1 MTNLLHVSAREGN
14 PLPGRR
20 AVRDRWSRLVPGSA
34 PPRRRGA
41 RPPLLLVVPA
51 CVSAL
56 IALLPLAY
64 LGVRAFENGLGVLL
78 DVLLRERTVRLL
90 VRSLALTGAVTAAAL
105 VIGVALA
112 WLTVRSDLPARRFW
126 AVVAALPLAV
136 PTYVAGFGWISFFP
150 DLAGP
155 VGAFVVLSACCYPY
169 VLLPVS
175 AALRRMDPAG
185 EEVARS
191 LGLSPLQ
198 AFLRTTL
205 PQLRPALAAG
215 GLLVALYTLSDFGAV
230 SIMRFDSFTRVIY
243 TSYRSSFDRTPA
255 AVLSLLLVAV
265 TAVLVWL
272 ESRSRGRASY
282 SRVGSGGARDPS
294 RVKLGAATLPAL
306 AVTVGTAG
314 VALGVPLAALAYWS
328 IVGNRGSVVLTD
340 LLSAAGTSVTFA
352 VLGAVATTLLAIP
365 VGVLAAR
372 RSGRLPAL
380 LERASYVGYALPGIV
395 VAFSLVFLS
404 VRYASPL
411 YQRTP
416 VLVLAYVVLFLPL
429 AVGAVHVSAAQSPP
443 ALEEVARAAG
453 ARPLAVLRRVTLPLA
468 APGIA
473 AGAVLVFLTVMKEL
487 PATLLLQPLGSATLA
502 TEVWTGTGV
511 AAYSAAAP
519 YAAVLVL
526 LSALPTYLLGVRTG
540 ALDRSPR

>member
-1 MTNLLHVSAREGN
+1 M
-14 PLPGRR
+14 
-20 AVRDRWSRLVPGSA
+20 
-34 PPRRRGA
+34 
-41 RPPLLLVVPA
+41 LLLVPA
-51 CVSAL
+51 CVTAA
-56 IALLPLAY
+56 IALLPLVY
-64 LGVRAFENGLGVLL
+64 LVVRAFEQGLGVVG
-78 DVLLRERTVRLL
+78 DVLLRERTLRLL
-90 VRSLALTGAVTAAAL
+90 VRSLLLAGAVTTACL

-112 WLTVRSDLPARRFW
+112 WLTIRSDLPARRFW
-126 AVVAALPLAV
+126 LVVAALPLAV
-136 PTYVAGFGWISFFP
+136 PTYVAGFAWISFFP
-150 DLAGP
+150 QLAGP
-155 VGAFVVLSACCYPY
+155 VGAFVVLTACSYPY

-175 AALRRMDPAG
+175 AALRRMDPAS

-191 LGLSPLQ
+191 LGLSPWA
-198 AFLRTTL
+198 AFRRATL

-230 SIMRFDSFTRVIY
+230 SIMRFDAFTRVIY
-243 TSYRSSFDRTPA
+243 TSYRASFDRTPA

-265 TAVLVWL
+265 TVVLVWL
-272 ESRSRGRASY
+272 EARSRGRASY
-282 SRVGSGGARDPS
+282 SRVGGGGARDHG
-294 RVKLGAATLPAL
+294 RVRLRAATLPAL
-306 AVTVGTAG
+306 ALVALVAG
-314 VALGVPLAALAYWS
+314 LALGVPAAALVYWS
-328 IVGNRGSVVLTD
+328 AVGTSGSLSLGALT
-340 LLSAAGTSVTFA
+340 SAAGTSLTFA
-352 VLGAVATTLLAIP
+352 ALGAVATTVLAIP

-372 RSGRLPAL
+372 RGGRLPAL

-404 VRYASPL
+404 VRYAFPF

-502 TEVWTGTGV
+502 SQVWTATGV

-526 LSALPTYLLGVRTG
+526 LSAVPTYLLGVRTG
-540 ALDRSPR
+540 ALDRRDR